1 MSSPSPA
8 RRAACRALLDV
19 TTGRLDSA
27 SAVARAR
34 AELDDERDRALAAE
48 IVLGTLRW
56 QGALDAA
63 LAAVA
68 SRPLSDLDLPVLVV
82 LRLSAYQLL
91 RLSRVPARAVVHDA
105 VALTRLA
112 GRPRAAGFVNAV
124 LRHLDPAAAR
134 AAWPPPPE
142 AAAGRDAAAVRD
154 AAVDH
159 LVRTLSHPAWLAR
172 RWLERLGLEA
182 AIAWARFDN
191 TPAPLTLR
199 VNRLR
204 TSAEALA
211 AELAAHGVRVE
222 PARWAP
228 DALVVVEG
236 QPLQTPLAGRG
247 LFVAMDEGSQLVGL
261 LAASL
266 GRGGPAL
273 DACAAPGGK
282 TIILAAADPPP
293 GLLVACDLRPR
304 RLERLRATLR
314 EAGASA
320 VRVVRADVEAGVP
333 FQPAFDLVLVDAP
346 CSGLG
351 TIRRE
356 PEIRWR
362 RTPDDLP
369 RLAAAQRRL
378 LAGAASAVRPGGH
391 LVYATCSSEPEENEE
406 VVAAFLAARPDFR
419 RLEPRAHPFAGTPR
433 AALLDAAG
441 DLRTLPHLHQLE
453 GFYAAVLVRAG

>member
-8 RRAACRALLDV
+8 RRAAYRALLDV
-19 TTGRLDSA
+19 TRGRTDSA
-27 SAVARAR
+27 SAIARAR
-34 AELDDERDRALAAE
+34 AELEDERDRALAGE

-68 SRPLSDLDLPVLVV
+68 ARPLAELDLPVLVV
-82 LRLSAYQLL
+82 LRLSAYQILL
-91 RLSRVPARAVVHDA
+91 LSRVPARAVVHDA
-105 VALTRLA
+105 VALVRLA

-124 LRHLDPAAAR
+124 LRHLDPGAAR
-134 AAWPPPPE
+134 AAWPPPP
-142 AAAGRDAAAVRD
+142 AGTSARDDAAARE
-154 AAVDH
+154 AAVEH
-159 LVRTLSHPAWLAR
+159 LVRALSHPAWLAR
-172 RWLERLGLEA
+172 RWLDRVGLDA

-191 TPAPLTLR
+191 APAPLTLR

-204 TSAEALA
+204 TSPDALSA
-211 AELAAHGVRVE
+211 ALAAHGVRVE

-261 LAASL
+261 MAALLA
-266 GRGGPAL
+266 RGGPVL

-282 TIILAAADPPP
+282 TLILAAADPPP
-293 GLLVACDLRPR
+293 DLLVACDVRPR
-304 RLERLRATLR
+304 RLALLRATLR
-314 EAGASA
+314 EAGAET
-320 VRVVRADVEAGVP
+320 VRVVRADLEAGSP
-333 FQPAFDLVLVDAP
+333 FRPAFDLVLVDAP

-362 RTPDDLP
+362 RTPGDLP
-369 RLAAAQRRL
+369 RLAAAQRRM
-378 LAGAASAVRPGGH
+378 LAEAATAVRPGGR

-406 VVAAFLAARPDFR
+406 VVAAFLATRPDFR
-419 RLEPRAHPFAGTPR
+419 RLAPGAHPFAGTPR

-441 DLRTLPHLHQLE
+441 DLRTLPHLHHLE
-453 GFYAAVLVRAG
+453 GFYAAVLVRTR